1 MPAAAVAPNRAVP
14 FRHAGAGRPALHFA
28 DSKKIRELSQ
38 THPLASPPIM
48 LRRIAPLFLF
58 ALAALAPL
66 PLHAQREKLPPEDL
80 EWVEQNF
87 PNAEISNT
95 GIRYVVIEQGDG
107 PTAKRG
113 QMVSMLYIGRF
124 INGDT
129 FDQNLDPQKPFKFRL
144 GRGQV
149 IQGWDQIIPLMRPG
163 DKWLVIIPPELAYGT
178 RGQSPRIPPNTTLVF
193 TMQLLAADKK

>member
-1 MPAAAVAPNRAVP
+1 
-14 FRHAGAGRPALHFA
+14 
-28 DSKKIRELSQ
+28 
-38 THPLASPPIM
+38 M